1 MEAIYVFAPKYAV
14 TVESRGHIQF
24 THFENSSCCKVSSS
38 TSTAS
43 GKTLN
48 VSNSPPSPLPPAATT
63 CVTLSVFGIHR
74 TRKIRWYCFVPTHSS
89 LISLNGNLEFNSF
102 NWMNTA
108 SKRNLTENR
117 CAPNAI
123 LPEIEAFFRI
133 WFYES
138 HFAFAKLGRRT
149 RTIIFNLIS
158 ILWLLF
164 HESRWGWRQRWWWWW
179 W

>member
-102 NWMNTA
+102 NWMNRYGFEA
-108 SKRNLTENR
+108 KPHRKPMCAQRNFARNR
-117 CAPNAI
+117 G
-123 LPEIEAFFRI
+123 FFS
-133 WFYES
+133 Y
-138 HFAFAKLGRRT
+138 L
-149 RTIIFNLIS
+149 
-158 ILWLLF
+158 ILWVTF
-164 HESRWGWRQRWWWWW
+164 CIREIGTTDAHKNI
-179 W
+179 